1 MFLRVVGESLNQT
14 EQIALGCFEISGCWL
29 IINFLVY
36 FALGG
41 PASIKR
47 TEKKG
52 FYVSCF

>member
-41 PASIKR
+41 LP
-47 TEKKG
+47 KG
-52 FYVSCF
+52 ENMITIVTIS